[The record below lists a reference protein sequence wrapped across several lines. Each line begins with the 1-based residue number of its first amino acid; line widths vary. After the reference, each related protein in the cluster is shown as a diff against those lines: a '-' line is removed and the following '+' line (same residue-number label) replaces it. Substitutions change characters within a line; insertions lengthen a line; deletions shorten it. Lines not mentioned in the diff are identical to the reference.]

1 MDTTHFVRDPERVRK
16 ACREANDGSVVAV
29 KPTKIVIPERF
40 IEKQLAEIG
49 AETYIVG
56 IWAQVVEDKYFAV
69 FLGTAMFHVE
79 PTSIATVKYDGDSY
93 LELSFDPGARILV
106 SQEVVQDRLITYRI
120 YDEVISKGHMPWYLG
135 YDDRI
140 RLLFTADKLAGVGM
154 LSNHA
159 MLELNAAAISRDP
172 DNIARYYRHFVQ
184 DFKDLEQHP
193 PLTIPLMSV
202 SYGTTNT
209 TSRLL
214 GSYFEQGLNSSL
226 VNPSTQVENIER
238 LLRA

>member
-1 MDTTHFVRDPERVRK
+1 MDAIPFVRDAAKVK
-16 ACREANDGSVVAV
+16 AACHEGNDGSIIALKPV
-29 KPTKIVIPERF
+29 KMILPERF
-40 IEKQLAEIG
+40 VEKQLA
-49 AETYIVG
+49 IVG
-56 IWAQVVEDKYFAV
+56 ADTYVVGIVALVVDDKYYAV

-79 PTSIATVKYDGDSY
+79 PTTIATVKYHGDSY

-106 SQEVVQDRLITYRI
+106 TQEVVQDNLITYRI
-120 YDEVISKGHMPWYLG
+120 YDEIISKGHMPWYMN

-140 RLLFTADKLAGVGM
+140 QLLFTANKLAGMEM

-172 DNIARYYRHFVQ
+172 TNINRFYRHAI
-184 DFKDLEQHP
+184 DSYDDLIKKP
-193 PLTIPLMSV
+193 PITIPLMSV

-209 TSRLL
+209 TSRIM

-238 LLRA
+238 LLRS